1 LHNKSHGVVQEEI
14 GTLSHDLHGTLTSLH
29 ENQERLYHILED
41 GKITDQEWRRM
52 GEVIPILKEL
62 STQAKALHLWAVQEK
77 LWTPPEGEPTDESAS
92 ECSTPLPYASARRE
106 RYTSSVTAAKAVNM
120 DRAKLSG
127 IENGKITPSPEE
139 VSRMAKA
146 YHAPQL
152 YDYYCAQECQF
163 RKNLH
168 FDTKPLES
176 ENLALISLQLLA
188 ALHYLE
194 GTEETLRAVLE
205 DGEITS
211 EEEADFARS
220 LQTLDKVSYSADS
233 LSLWMQ
239 RTLAERAKELLA
251 DDQITRDEREE
262 FVALLQK
269 LSDLG
274 YDTAYIQGLKNYL
287 K

>member
-1 LHNKSHGVVQEEI
+1 
-14 GTLSHDLHGTLTSLH
+14 
-29 ENQERLYHILED
+29 
-41 GKITDQEWRRM
+41 M

-77 LWTPPEGEPTDESAS
+77 LWTPPEGEPADESAS
-92 ECSTPLPYASARRE
+92 ECSTPPPYASARRE

-120 DRAKLSG
+120 DRAKLRD
-127 IENGKITPSPEE
+127 IEKGDTTPSPED

-188 ALHYLE
+188 SLHYLE

-205 DGEITS
+205 DGRITP

-220 LQTLDKVSYSADS
+220 LQTLDKVRYSADS
-233 LSLWMQ
+233 LALWMQ
-239 RTLAERAKELLA
+239 RTLAERAKDLLA

-262 FVALLQK
+262 FAALLQK
-269 LSDLG
+269 LSDLAW
-274 YDTAYIQGLKNYL
+274 DTEYVRGLEKYL